1 MFTAR
6 RLFTARRT
14 TGAAAA
20 ILVAASLAG
29 CSLVQTAPPAE
40 LTGIA
45 KCALGSTWKLDTA
58 TLAADIAAELA
69 TRSITATVTSE
80 GGQTLEWGLDSR
92 MALDTDY
99 TMTITSGP
107 ADQVTVVTDKHS
119 GESGG
124 IAYINSEVAIPR
136 DWKDSDLEHTTTATV
151 AGATPEALPYK
162 LVNTDIDDS
171 VGVELTC
178 DGGTMTT
185 HQRGSDLTLTWSS

>member
-6 RLFTARRT
+6 RLFTARRA

-20 ILVAASLAG
+20 ILVVAGLAG

-45 KCALGSTWKLDTA
+45 KCALGNTWKLDTA
-58 TLAADIAAELA
+58 KLAEAIAAELA

-80 GGQTLEWGLDSR
+80 GSQTLTWGADSR

-99 TMTITSGP
+99 TMTITSGA

-136 DWKDSDLEHTTTATV
+136 DWDASGLNVKTTATLN
-151 AGATPEALPYK
+151 GAELETLPYT
-162 LVNTDIDDS
+162 LVQTDIDDS

-178 DGGTMTT
+178 DGGSLTT
-185 HQRGSDLTLTWSS
+185 HQRGSDLTLTWTK